1 MQMLSKNKI
10 TPSIM
15 GLFMTKDSVD
25 EIGSCAL
32 ENGYIVS
39 EELANSIL
47 YMKRLEG
54 SIQDEDLPLHFIP
67 FDCGEMDYAAPFG
80 ED

>member
-15 GLFMTKDSVD
+15 GL
-25 EIGSCAL
+25 
-32 ENGYIVS
+32 
-39 EELANSIL
+39 
-47 YMKRLEG
+47 YMKRLAG